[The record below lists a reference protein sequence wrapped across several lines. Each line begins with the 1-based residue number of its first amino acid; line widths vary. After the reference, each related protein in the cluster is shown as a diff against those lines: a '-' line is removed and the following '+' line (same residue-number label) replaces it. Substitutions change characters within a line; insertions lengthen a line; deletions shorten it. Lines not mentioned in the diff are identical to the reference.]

1 VFTPGGERRGEHY
14 PRGARGEVNNGPQ
27 LGLNFLEEAKVQF
40 LKVLGAKLAPTENFA
55 PSSQLSWRLHA
66 S

>member
-1 VFTPGGERRGEHY
+1 
-14 PRGARGEVNNGPQ
+14 
-27 LGLNFLEEAKVQF
+27 VQF
-40 LKVLGAKLAPTENFA
+40 LKVLGATVAPTENFA